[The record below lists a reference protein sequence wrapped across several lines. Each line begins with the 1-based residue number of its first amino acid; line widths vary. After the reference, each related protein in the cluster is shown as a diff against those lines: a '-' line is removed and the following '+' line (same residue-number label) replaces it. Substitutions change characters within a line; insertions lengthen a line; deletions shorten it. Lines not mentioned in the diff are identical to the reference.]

1 MNECVLFQDS
11 YFYFIKL
18 GIKKTFSKKFLLVYI
33 YTAIAII
40 IMNFFLC
47 DLRMAYYIL
56 NALLT
61 ERVDL
66 DGLFIYNKNENP
78 IFRIFFIFASILFMQ
93 LLLDLPTN
101 IARKIRKK
109 CINSLYVFSNS
120 NPLFIYSFVN
130 SSEKNHSQEYVNK
143 KNFFYFY

>member
-1 MNECVLFQDS
+1 M
-11 YFYFIKL
+11 
-18 GIKKTFSKKFLLVYI
+18 VYI
-33 YTAIAII
+33 YTAIVII
-40 IMNFFLC
+40 NVNLFLC
-47 DLRMAYYIL
+47 DLRMAFYIM

-78 IFRIFFIFASILFMQ
+78 VFRISLIFVWILLMQ
-93 LLLDLPTN
+93 LLIDLLTN

-109 CINSLYVFSNS
+109 CINSLYAFSNS

-130 SSEKNHSQEYVNK
+130 NSEKKRSPEYVNK
-143 KNFFYFY
+143 TTKKNT

>member
-1 MNECVLFQDS
+1 
-11 YFYFIKL
+11 
-18 GIKKTFSKKFLLVYI
+18 
-33 YTAIAII
+33 
-40 IMNFFLC
+40 
-47 DLRMAYYIL
+47 MAYYIL

-78 IFRIFFIFASILFMQ
+78 IYRILLIFISILFMQ
-93 LLLDLPTN
+93 LLIDLPTN
-101 IARKIRKK
+101 IARKTRKK

-130 SSEKNHSQEYVNK
+130 SSEKRRSQEYVIK
-143 KNFFYFY
+143 KILTRY